1 MIRNALKGGETTP
14 KLASRITVYAL
25 SKALAISP
33 LDVYQM
39 PASLVRD
46 MLMVHAE
53 VETYKAE
60 EIDKEMKKAKR

>member
-1 MIRNALKGGETTP
+1 MVSL
-14 KLASRITVYAL
+14 ITVYSL

-53 VETYKAE
+53 VEAYKAE
-60 EIDKEMKKAKR
+60 ELDKQMKKAKR

>member
-1 MIRNALKGGETTP
+1 MESL
-14 KLASRITVYAL
+14 ITVYSL
-25 SKALAISP
+25 SKALGISP